1 MKQEESTI
9 LKKLGKDSGFKTP
22 ENYFDDFNE
31 RMTAMLPDVEITDIN
46 VKPSTGVRIRPYAYL
61 AAMFAGIWCMMKVF
75 NGINGTT
82 SGQMRV
88 NEIAEGIHVEGNAD
102 EFMMMGAASD
112 YDVMSY
118 QDSVAQSMDE
128 PLPDVND
135 ANKP

>member
-9 LKKLGKDSGFKTP
+9 LKKLGKDCGFKTP

-31 RMTAMLPDVEITDIN
+31 RMTAMLPDVEITDVN
-46 VKPSTGVRIRPYAYL
+46 VKPSTWVRIRPYAYL

>member
-31 RMTAMLPDVEITDIN
+31 RMTAMLPDVEITDVN
-46 VKPSTGVRIRPYAYL
+46 VKPSTWVRIRPYAYL

-128 PLPDVND
+128 PLPDVNA